1 MTKLLDLKNN
11 SVIAINQNNYTK
23 EDNYK
28 KVCYLDTDNITNNR
42 INAFLKIDL
51 TKEKLPSRAKRKC
64 SLNSIIYSSV
74 RPNQRHFGII
84 KEIPKNFL
92 VSTAFIVI
100 DIIDLE
106 KLDPNYLYYYITQDK
121 ITHYLQRIAECGTSS
136 YPSITPL
143 DFLNIKIKLYPLE
156 TQQKIARTLSI
167 LDQKIEN
174 NHKINELLH
183 TLAYKI
189 YEFYFKYKPK
199 NAKLEQIIIENP
211 KSSIMVKDAQKTQD
225 KYPFFTS
232 GDNILSY
239 PKAIIDGRN
248 CFLNTGGNAGI
259 KFYVGKASYSTD
271 TWCICAI
278 ENNHKINEL
287 LHTLAYKIYEF
298 YFKYKPKNAKL
309 EQIIIENPKSSIMV
323 KDAQKTQDKYP
334 FFTSG
339 DNILSYPKAII
350 DGRNCFLNTGGNAGI
365 KFYVGKASYST
376 DTWCICANE
385 FSDYLYLLLS
395 NIRTHINQSFFQGTS
410 LKHLQKNLLK
420 KYPIYMPS
428 AHEIKK
434 FNQIITPLL
443 TLISINTRTSKKLE
457 QIRDFLLPLLLKQQ
471 VKPQ

>member
-11 SVIAINQNNYTK
+11 SVIAINQNNHTK

-100 DIIDLE
+100 DIIDLK
-106 KLDPNYLYYYITQDK
+106 KLDPDYLYYYITQDK

-183 TLAYKI
+183 KILELLYEQYFVRFDFLDENNKPYQTSGGKMKFSKELNRLIPNDFEVKTLGELITWISGSQPPKSCHI
-189 YEFYFKYKPK
+189 YEHKEGYIRFIQNRDYSSNDYITYIPISK
-199 NAKLEQIIIENP
+199 NNKICYQYD
-211 KSSIMVKDAQKTQD
+211 IMID
-225 KYPFFTS
+225 KYGEAGAVRF
-232 GDNILSY
+232 GLQGAYNVALS
-239 PKAIIDGRN
+239 KISV
-248 CFLNTGGNAGI
+248 LNQSMQEYIRSYLNSKPI
-259 KFYVGKASYSTD
+259 K
-271 TWCICAI
+271 
-278 ENNHKINEL
+278 
-287 LHTLAYKIYEF
+287 
-298 YFKYKPKNAKL
+298 KY
-309 EQIIIENPKSSIMV
+309 
-323 KDAQKTQDKYP
+323 
-334 FFTSG
+334 
-339 DNILSYPKAII
+339 
-350 DGRNCFLNTGGNAGI
+350 
-365 KFYVGKASYST
+365 
-376 DTWCICANE
+376 
-385 FSDYLYLLLS
+385 LS
-395 NIRTHINQSFFQGTS
+395 NACMASTRSSLNENHIYS
-410 LKHLQKNLLK
+410 LMLPIPPINLLQKYEKIAKN
-420 KYPIYMPS
+420 
-428 AHEIKK
+428 
-434 FNQIITPLL
+434 IITATIKNNQATQTL
-443 TLISINTRTSKKLE
+443 TAL
-457 QIRDFLLPLLLKQQ
+457 RDFLLPLLLKQQ
-471 VKPQ
+471 VKPK

>member
-92 VSTAFIVI
+92 VSTAFTVI

-121 ITHYLQRIAECGTSS
+121 IIHYLQRIAECGTSS

-183 TLAYKI
+183 KI
-189 YEFYFKYKPK
+189 LELLYEQYFVRFDFLDENNKPY
-199 NAKLEQIIIENP
+199 Q
-211 KSSIMVKDAQKTQD
+211 
-225 KYPFFTS
+225 TS
-232 GDNILSY
+232 GGKMKFSKELNRLIPS
-239 PKAIIDGRN
+239 GWSVR
-248 CFLNTGGNAGI
+248 FL
-259 KFYVGKASYSTD
+259 
-271 TWCICAI
+271 
-278 ENNHKINEL
+278 NHKIVSTYQPKTISKTL
-287 LHTLAYKIYEF
+287 LNDSYSYSVYGGGGIIGRFTEYNHEQSEFIISCRGQCGISYLTLPKSWITGNAMVIRPTKSYTSKTYLYHTIK
-298 YFKYKPKNAKL
+298 KYKLTNYITGSVQPQITRQNLSTMPILIPKRKTLNKWNN
-309 EQIIIENPKSSIMV
+309 ISSLLWNLIHNNM
-323 KDAQKTQDKYP
+323 QSTQ
-334 FFTSG
+334 T
-339 DNILSYPKAII
+339 
-350 DGRNCFLNTGGNAGI
+350 
-365 KFYVGKASYST
+365 
-376 DTWCICANE
+376 
-385 FSDYLYLLLS
+385 
-395 NIRTHINQSFFQGTS
+395 
-410 LKHLQKNLLK
+410 
-420 KYPIYMPS
+420 
-428 AHEIKK
+428 
-434 FNQIITPLL
+434 L
-443 TLISINTRTSKKLE
+443 TAL
-457 QIRDFLLPLLLKQQ
+457 RDFLLPLLLTQQ

>member
-11 SVIAINQNNYTK
+11 SVVAINQNNYTK

-64 SLNSIIYSSV
+64 SINSIIYSSV

-100 DIIDLE
+100 DIIDLK
-106 KLDPNYLYYYITQDK
+106 KLDPDYLYYYITQDK

-183 TLAYKI
+183 KILELLYEQYFVRFDFLDENNKPYQTSGGKMKFSKELNRLIPNDFEVKTLGELTQLKVGN
-189 YEFYFKYKPK
+189 K
-199 NAKLEQIIIENP
+199 NANH
-211 KSSIMVKDAQKTQD
+211 SSNQG
-225 KYPFFTS
+225 KYPFFTCSNNPLRCETYQFEGKHIIIS
-232 GDNILSY
+232 GNGNFYVTHYDGKFDAYQRTYVVNPNNPNHYVLIYLFVKSY
-239 PKAIIDGRN
+239 TNYLKLQFRGSI
-248 CFLNTGGNAGI
+248 I
-259 KFYVGKASYSTD
+259 KFITKSD
-271 TWCICAI
+271 I
-278 ENNHKINEL
+278 ENIKIILPNLKTYAKWNNVLKMIE
-287 LHTLAYKIYEF
+287 
-298 YFKYKPKNAKL
+298 KN
-309 EQIIIENPKSSIMV
+309 
-323 KDAQKTQDKYP
+323 
-334 FFTSG
+334 
-339 DNILSYPKAII
+339 
-350 DGRNCFLNTGGNAGI
+350 
-365 KFYVGKASYST
+365 
-376 DTWCICANE
+376 
-385 FSDYLYLLLS
+385 
-395 NIRTHINQSFFQGTS
+395 NQSTQT
-410 LKHLQKNLLK
+410 
-420 KYPIYMPS
+420 
-428 AHEIKK
+428 
-434 FNQIITPLL
+434 L
-443 TLISINTRTSKKLE
+443 TAL
-457 QIRDFLLPLLLKQQ
+457 RDFLLPLLLKQQ

>member
-106 KLDPNYLYYYITQDK
+106 KLDPNYLYHYITQDK

-174 NHKINELLH
+174 NHKINELL
-183 TLAYKI
+183 YKI
-189 YEFYFKYKPK
+189 LELLYEQYFVRFDFLDENNKPYQTSGGKMKFSKELNRLIPNDFEVKTLGELTQLKVGNK
-199 NAKLEQIIIENP
+199 NANH
-211 KSSIMVKDAQKTQD
+211 SSNQG
-225 KYPFFTS
+225 KYPFFTCSNNPLRCETYQFEGKHIIIS
-232 GDNILSY
+232 GNGNFYVTHYDGKFDAYQRTYVVSPNNPNHYVLIYLFVKSY
-239 PKAIIDGRN
+239 TNYLKLQSRGSI
-248 CFLNTGGNAGI
+248 I
-259 KFYVGKASYSTD
+259 KFITKSDIENIKIVLLNLKTYAKWNNVLKM
-271 TWCICAI
+271 I
-278 ENNHKINEL
+278 ENNMQSTQ
-287 LHTLAYKIYEF
+287 TLTA
-298 YFKYKPKNAKL
+298 L
-309 EQIIIENPKSSIMV
+309 
-323 KDAQKTQDKYP
+323 
-334 FFTSG
+334 
-339 DNILSYPKAII
+339 
-350 DGRNCFLNTGGNAGI
+350 
-365 KFYVGKASYST
+365 
-376 DTWCICANE
+376 
-385 FSDYLYLLLS
+385 
-395 NIRTHINQSFFQGTS
+395 
-410 LKHLQKNLLK
+410 
-420 KYPIYMPS
+420 
-428 AHEIKK
+428 
-434 FNQIITPLL
+434 
-443 TLISINTRTSKKLE
+443 
-457 QIRDFLLPLLLKQQ
+457 RDFLLPLLLKQQ

>member
-1 MTKLLDLKNN
+1 MSDNKTYSTKKNQIVKLGDILEVLTDYHSNGSYKTLKENVTLLEQPNFAIMIRTTNFEKNDFRKN
-11 SVIAINQNNYTK
+11 LIYINQQAY
-23 EDNYK
+23 
-28 KVCYLDTDNITNNR
+28 
-42 INAFLKIDL
+42 
-51 TKEKLPSRAKRKC
+51 
-64 SLNSIIYSSV
+64 
-74 RPNQRHFGII
+74 
-84 KEIPKNFL
+84 NFL
-92 VSTAFIVI
+92 SKSKVLHQDILINKIANAGAVYFMPRLDKPVSLGMNLFLLRIKKNYNKYFIFYI
-100 DIIDLE
+100 LKYNEKRLRLMAKGTTTKTITKDDIKMFQIL
-106 KLDPNYLYYYITQDK
+106 LP
-121 ITHYLQRIAECGTSS
+121 
-136 YPSITPL
+136 
-143 DFLNIKIKLYPLE
+143 PLE

-189 YEFYFKYKPK
+189 YEYYFKYKPK

-211 KSSIMVKDAQKTQD
+211 KSSIMVK
-225 KYPFFTS
+225 
-232 GDNILSY
+232 N
-239 PKAIIDGRN
+239 
-248 CFLNTGGNAGI
+248 
-259 KFYVGKASYSTD
+259 
-271 TWCICAI
+271 
-278 ENNHKINEL
+278 
-287 LHTLAYKIYEF
+287 
-298 YFKYKPKNAKL
+298 
-309 EQIIIENPKSSIMV
+309 
-323 KDAQKTQDKYP
+323 AQKTQDKYP

-395 NIRTHINQSFFQGTS
+395 SIKTHINQSFFQGTS

-434 FNQIITPLL
+434 FNQIMMPLL

-471 VKPQ
+471 VKPKQKIL

>member
-1 MTKLLDLKNN
+1 MSEWQTFYLKDLVKIFGGSTPPTNNPKNYGNKIRWITAKDLSTLQGRYIKKGSRSISRLGFKSCSTFLLPKHAILFSVRAPIGYTAIISKRSCTDRGLMGLVPNKKIYFEFLYYLLKYHKNN
-11 SVIAINQNNYTK
+11 ISNMGVGTTFKGISKPALGLF
-23 EDNYK
+23 
-28 KVCYLDTDNITNNR
+28 KV
-42 INAFLKIDL
+42 KIPP
-51 TKEKLPSRAKRKC
+51 T
-64 SLNSIIYSSV
+64 
-74 RPNQRHFGII
+74 
-84 KEIPKNFL
+84 
-92 VSTAFIVI
+92 
-100 DIIDLE
+100 
-106 KLDPNYLYYYITQDK
+106 YY
-121 ITHYLQRIAECGTSS
+121 E
-136 YPSITPL
+136 
-143 DFLNIKIKLYPLE
+143 
-156 TQQKIARTLSI
+156 QQKIARTLSI

-189 YEFYFKYKPK
+189 YEYYFKYKPK

-211 KSSIMVKDAQKTQD
+211 KSSIMVK
-225 KYPFFTS
+225 
-232 GDNILSY
+232 N
-239 PKAIIDGRN
+239 
-248 CFLNTGGNAGI
+248 
-259 KFYVGKASYSTD
+259 
-271 TWCICAI
+271 
-278 ENNHKINEL
+278 
-287 LHTLAYKIYEF
+287 
-298 YFKYKPKNAKL
+298 
-309 EQIIIENPKSSIMV
+309 
-323 KDAQKTQDKYP
+323 AQKTQDKYP

-395 NIRTHINQSFFQGTS
+395 SIKTHINQSFFQGTS

-434 FNQIITPLL
+434 FNQIIMPLL

>member
-1 MTKLLDLKNN
+1 MSKTLQDYATL
-11 SVIAINQNNYTK
+11 INDTIQSNEINHYIT
-23 EDNYK
+23 
-28 KVCYLDTDNITNNR
+28 TDNMCKNLGGIDTFKN
-42 INAFLKIDL
+42 INIPQGKVRSFQKDDVLLSNIRLYFRKVY
-51 TKEKLPSRAKRKC
+51 RAKQKGGC
-64 SLNSIIYSSV
+64 SSDVLVFRAKHIDSATLFAILSSQIFTDYACSGSEGSKMP
-74 RPNQRHFGII
+74 RGNKTHMMDF
-84 KEIPKNFL
+84 KIPTINF
-92 VSTAFIVI
+92 TIA
-100 DIIDLE
+100 
-106 KLDPNYLYYYITQDK
+106 K
-121 ITHYLQRIAECGTSS
+121 I
-136 YPSITPL
+136 
-143 DFLNIKIKLYPLE
+143 FNNI
-156 TQQKIARTLSI
+156 QN
-167 LDQKIEN
+167 KIEN

-189 YEFYFKYKPK
+189 YEY
-199 NAKLEQIIIENP
+199 
-211 KSSIMVKDAQKTQD
+211 
-225 KYPFFTS
+225 
-232 GDNILSY
+232 
-239 PKAIIDGRN
+239 
-248 CFLNTGGNAGI
+248 
-259 KFYVGKASYSTD
+259 
-271 TWCICAI
+271 
-278 ENNHKINEL
+278 
-287 LHTLAYKIYEF
+287 

-395 NIRTHINQSFFQGTS
+395 SIKTHINQSFFQGTS

-434 FNQIITPLL
+434 INQIIMPLL

-471 VKPQ
+471 VKPK

>member
-156 TQQKIARTLSI
+156 TQQKIARTLSV

-183 TLAYKI
+183 KI
-189 YEFYFKYKPK
+189 LELLYEQYFVRFDFLDENNKPY
-199 NAKLEQIIIENP
+199 Q
-211 KSSIMVKDAQKTQD
+211 
-225 KYPFFTS
+225 TS
-232 GDNILSY
+232 GGKMKFSKELNRLIPS
-239 PKAIIDGRN
+239 GWSVR
-248 CFLNTGGNAGI
+248 FL
-259 KFYVGKASYSTD
+259 
-271 TWCICAI
+271 
-278 ENNHKINEL
+278 NHKIVSTYQPKTISKTL
-287 LHTLAYKIYEF
+287 LNDSYSYSVYGGGGIIGRFTEYNHEQSEFIISCRGQCGISYLTLPKSWITGNAMVIRPTKSYTSKTYLYHTIK
-298 YFKYKPKNAKL
+298 KYKLTNYITGSVQPQITRQNLSTMPILIPKRKTLNKWNN
-309 EQIIIENPKSSIMV
+309 ISSLLWNLIHNNM
-323 KDAQKTQDKYP
+323 QSTQ
-334 FFTSG
+334 T
-339 DNILSYPKAII
+339 
-350 DGRNCFLNTGGNAGI
+350 
-365 KFYVGKASYST
+365 
-376 DTWCICANE
+376 
-385 FSDYLYLLLS
+385 
-395 NIRTHINQSFFQGTS
+395 
-410 LKHLQKNLLK
+410 
-420 KYPIYMPS
+420 
-428 AHEIKK
+428 
-434 FNQIITPLL
+434 L
-443 TLISINTRTSKKLE
+443 TAL
-457 QIRDFLLPLLLKQQ
+457 RDFLLPLLLKQQ
-471 VKPQ
+471 VKPE

>member
-156 TQQKIARTLSI
+156 TQQKIAHTLSI

-183 TLAYKI
+183 KI
-189 YEFYFKYKPK
+189 LELLYEQYFVRFDFLDENNKPY
-199 NAKLEQIIIENP
+199 Q
-211 KSSIMVKDAQKTQD
+211 
-225 KYPFFTS
+225 TS
-232 GDNILSY
+232 GGKMKFSKELNRLIPS
-239 PKAIIDGRN
+239 GWSVR
-248 CFLNTGGNAGI
+248 FL
-259 KFYVGKASYSTD
+259 
-271 TWCICAI
+271 
-278 ENNHKINEL
+278 NHKIVSTYQPKTISKTL
-287 LHTLAYKIYEF
+287 LNDSYSYSVYGGGGIIGRFTEYNHEQSEFIISCRGQCGISYLTLPKSWITGNAMVIRPTKSYTSKTYLYHTIK
-298 YFKYKPKNAKL
+298 KYKLTNYITGSVQPQITRQNLSTMPILIPKRKTLNKWNN
-309 EQIIIENPKSSIMV
+309 ISSLLWNLIHNNM
-323 KDAQKTQDKYP
+323 QSTQ
-334 FFTSG
+334 T
-339 DNILSYPKAII
+339 
-350 DGRNCFLNTGGNAGI
+350 
-365 KFYVGKASYST
+365 
-376 DTWCICANE
+376 
-385 FSDYLYLLLS
+385 
-395 NIRTHINQSFFQGTS
+395 
-410 LKHLQKNLLK
+410 
-420 KYPIYMPS
+420 
-428 AHEIKK
+428 
-434 FNQIITPLL
+434 L
-443 TLISINTRTSKKLE
+443 TVL
-457 QIRDFLLPLLLKQQ
+457 RDFLLPLLLKQQ
-471 VKPQ
+471 VKPK

>member
-1 MTKLLDLKNN
+1 MGDNKTCSTKKNQIVKLGDILEVLTDYHSNGSYKTLKENVTLLEQPNFAIMIRTTNFEKNDFRKN
-11 SVIAINQNNYTK
+11 LIYINQQAYNFLSKSKVFHQDILINKIANAGAVYFMPRLDKPVSLGMNLFLLRIKKNYNKYFIFCILEYNEKRLRLMAKGTTTK
-23 EDNYK
+23 TITK
-28 KVCYLDTDNITNNR
+28 DNIKMFQ
-42 INAFLKIDL
+42 IL
-51 TKEKLPSRAKRKC
+51 LP
-64 SLNSIIYSSV
+64 
-74 RPNQRHFGII
+74 
-84 KEIPKNFL
+84 
-92 VSTAFIVI
+92 
-100 DIIDLE
+100 
-106 KLDPNYLYYYITQDK
+106 
-121 ITHYLQRIAECGTSS
+121 
-136 YPSITPL
+136 
-143 DFLNIKIKLYPLE
+143 PLE

-189 YEFYFKYKPK
+189 YEYYFKYKPK

-211 KSSIMVKDAQKTQD
+211 KSSIMVK
-225 KYPFFTS
+225 
-232 GDNILSY
+232 N
-239 PKAIIDGRN
+239 
-248 CFLNTGGNAGI
+248 
-259 KFYVGKASYSTD
+259 
-271 TWCICAI
+271 
-278 ENNHKINEL
+278 
-287 LHTLAYKIYEF
+287 
-298 YFKYKPKNAKL
+298 
-309 EQIIIENPKSSIMV
+309 
-323 KDAQKTQDKYP
+323 AQKTQDKYP

-395 NIRTHINQSFFQGTS
+395 SIKTHINQSFFQGTS

-428 AHEIKK
+428 VHEIKK
-434 FNQIITPLL
+434 FNQIIMPLL

>member
-84 KEIPKNFL
+84 KEIHKNFL
-92 VSTAFIVI
+92 VSTAFIVM

-183 TLAYKI
+183 KILELLYEQYFVRFDFLDENNKPYQTSGGKMKFSKELNRLIPNDFEVKTLGELTQLKVGN
-189 YEFYFKYKPK
+189 K
-199 NAKLEQIIIENP
+199 NANH
-211 KSSIMVKDAQKTQD
+211 SSNKG
-225 KYPFFTS
+225 KYPFFTCSNNPLRCETYQFEGKHIVIS
-232 GDNILSY
+232 GN
-239 PKAIIDGRN
+239 
-248 CFLNTGGNAGI
+248 GN
-259 KFYVGKASYSTD
+259 FYVTHYDGKFDAYQRTYVVNP
-271 TWCICAI
+271 
-278 ENNHKINEL
+278 NN
-287 LHTLAYKIYEF
+287 
-298 YFKYKPKNAKL
+298 
-309 EQIIIENPKSSIMV
+309 
-323 KDAQKTQDKYP
+323 
-334 FFTSG
+334 
-339 DNILSYPKAII
+339 
-350 DGRNCFLNTGGNAGI
+350 
-365 KFYVGKASYST
+365 
-376 DTWCICANE
+376 
-385 FSDYLYLLLS
+385 
-395 NIRTHINQSFFQGTS
+395 
-410 LKHLQKNLLK
+410 
-420 KYPIYMPS
+420 
-428 AHEIKK
+428 
-434 FNQIITPLL
+434 
-443 TLISINTRTSKKLE
+443 
-457 QIRDFLLPLLLKQQ
+457 
-471 VKPQ
+471 